1 MPSDWFNAFMTQD
14 DTVEEKDSEHKRA
27 IENHMAR
34 IKEVE
39 DKTAIFFSDAVNSL
53 SYQEYEKLMQDPEVR
68 DKIAQTLV
76 QQQNKNKGA
85 DDMTGQSDTIQELT
99 YYVQRA
105 DKDLFLKLKD
115 GIYTLDQ
122 LKARIAERRDGFRY
136 MVLDDL
142 KE

>member
-1 MPSDWFNAFMTQD
+1 MSSGSKSQPVSARSSKIAGGSPRGSAAKRSKYYKEQPPVEKFQKEKVPSDWFNAFMTQD

-76 QQQNKNKGA
+76 Q
-85 DDMTGQSDTIQELT
+85 
-99 YYVQRA
+99 
-105 DKDLFLKLKD
+105 
-115 GIYTLDQ
+115 
-122 LKARIAERRDGFRY
+122 
-136 MVLDDL
+136 
-142 KE
+142 